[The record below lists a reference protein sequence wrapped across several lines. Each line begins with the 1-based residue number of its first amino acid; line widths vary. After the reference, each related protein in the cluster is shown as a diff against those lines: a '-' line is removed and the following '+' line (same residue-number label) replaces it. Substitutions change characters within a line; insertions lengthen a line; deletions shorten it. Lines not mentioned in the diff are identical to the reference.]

1 MYELNKKNM
10 FSACTSIC
18 EGGFAM
24 ALAKM
29 SIAGRLGVECNL
41 SLVPNDDLSVEKI
54 MYSETQSRFIITID
68 ASRKEEFEN
77 CMSDFE
83 IGEIGQVT
91 ERGFVIKNN
100 DEEIISKNVPELDEI
115 YKKRFKDY

>member
-1 MYELNKKNM
+1 M

-41 SLVPNDDLSVEKI
+41 SLVPNEDLSVEKI
-54 MYSETQSRFIITID
+54 MYSETQSRFIVTVD
-68 ASRKEEFEN
+68 PARKEEFEN
-77 CMSDFE
+77 SMSEFE
-83 IGEIGQVT
+83 IGEVGVVT
-91 ERGFVIKNN
+91 ERGFVLSHN
-100 DEEIISKNVPELDEI
+100 DEEVISKNVPELDEI
-115 YKKRFKDY
+115 YKKRFKDF